1 MGNAAAAAFGMI
13 EATTT
18 IDDSVEFLVFTI
30 DSVIEEKTSGHFSGI
45 EGGDFAW

>member
-1 MGNAAAAAFGMI
+1 MGNVGAAAFGMK

-18 IDDSVEFLVFTI
+18 IDDSVKFLVFTI
-30 DSVIEEKTSGHFSGI
+30 DSVTKEKTSGHFHSI